1 MSKADIATSWAEAIA
16 NDDSHGYSQ
25 YSRWSPDYDCSSLV
39 ISAFQTAGVPVY
51 DNGARS
57 THNMYEVFTAT
68 GFADVT
74 DQVNIA
80 TGAGLLRGDV
90 LLRNGHTALYCG
102 NGLEVEA
109 CMDENGGI
117 GGEPGDQTGYEILIQ
132 FYNPNWSTVLRYI
145 EEEDVIT
152 MEFETVSPGDRG
164 NDVKAIQ
171 AMLKGRGYKGEDGST
186 LKIDGV
192 YGVKVEGAVANTY
205 YAVCEF
211 QRRNK
216 LVVDGIVGPITYK
229 KLFYR

>member
-1 MSKADIATSWAEAIA
+1 MSKADFATSWAEQIA

-25 YSRWSPDYDCSSLV
+25 YSRWQPDFDCSSLV
-39 ISAFQTAGVPVY
+39 ISAYQSAGVPVY

-57 THNMYEVFTAT
+57 THNMYQVFTAT

-117 GGEPGDQTGYEILIQ
+117 GGEPGDQTGYEIVIQ
-132 FYNPNWSTVLRYI
+132 YYNPNWSTVLRYI
-145 EEEDVIT
+145 EEKDT
-152 MEFETVSPGDRG
+152 YMFELATISVGFIGDDIKLMQRL
-164 NDVKAIQ
+164 
-171 AMLKGRGYKGEDGST
+171 LKSRGYKDANGHVLSIDSVFGTASEYA
-186 LKIDGV
+186 LKS
-192 YGVKVEGAVANTY
+192 
-205 YAVCEF
+205 F
-211 QRRNK
+211 QK
-216 LVVDGIVGPITYK
+216 AHGLVDDGICGPK
-229 KLFYR
+229 SWERLLFA

>member
-25 YSRWSPDYDCSSLV
+25 YSRWEPDYDCSSLV
-39 ISAFQTAGVPVY
+39 ISAYQNAGVPVR
-51 DNGARS
+51 DNGAS
-57 THNMYEVFTAT
+57 YTGNMYRVFTAT

-145 EEEDVIT
+145 EEKDT
-152 MEFETVSPGDRG
+152 YMFELATISIGFIGDDIKLMQR
-164 NDVKAIQ
+164 
-171 AMLKGRGYKGEDGST
+171 LLRSRGYTDSNGHKIE
-186 LKIDGV
+186 IDGIF
-192 YGVKVEGAVANTY
+192 GMASEAALLK
-205 YAVCEF
+205 F
-211 QRRNK
+211 QK
-216 LVVDGIVGPITYK
+216 AHGLVQDGICGPKTWDRL
-229 KLFYR
+229 LFA

>member
-25 YSRWSPDYDCSSLV
+25 YSRWQPDFDCSSLV
-39 ISAFQTAGVPVY
+39 ISAYQSAGVPVY

-57 THNMYEVFTAT
+57 THNMYQVFTAT

-74 DQVNIA
+74 NQVNIA

-117 GGEPGDQTGYEILIQ
+117 GDGAMPGDQTGYEIVIQ
-132 FYNPNWSTVLRYI
+132 YYNPNWSTVLRYI
-145 EEEDVIT
+145 EEKDT
-152 MEFETVSPGDRG
+152 YMFELATISIGFIGDDIKLMQR
-164 NDVKAIQ
+164 
-171 AMLKGRGYKGEDGST
+171 LLRSRGYTDSNGHKIE
-186 LKIDGV
+186 IDGIF
-192 YGVKVEGAVANTY
+192 GMASEAALLK
-205 YAVCEF
+205 F
-211 QRRNK
+211 QK
-216 LVVDGIVGPITYK
+216 AHGLVQDGICGPKTWDRL
-229 KLFYR
+229 LFA

>member
-16 NDDSHGYSQ
+16 SDDSHGYSQ

-39 ISAFQTAGVPVY
+39 ISAYQQAGVPVY
-51 DNGARS
+51 TNGARS

-90 LLRNGHTALYCG
+90 LLREGHTALYCG

-145 EEEDVIT
+145 EEKDT
-152 MEFETVSPGDRG
+152 YMFELATISIGYIGDDIKLMQRLLRSRG
-164 NDVKAIQ
+164 FTDSNGHKI
-171 AMLKGRGYKGEDGST
+171 E
-186 LKIDGV
+186 IDGIF
-192 YGVKVEGAVANTY
+192 GTASEGALLK
-205 YAVCEF
+205 F
-211 QRRNK
+211 QK
-216 LVVDGIVGPITYK
+216 AHGLVQDGICGPK
-229 KLFYR
+229 SWDRLLFA